1 MGILSNIFAKI
12 FPRSHPAV
20 TQAQQQQVASPG
32 SQQRATASTPQQQPQ
47 QAPWPQPSAQ
57 PIGQNAN
64 QALQPV
70 DVEAILNDKARKSG
84 QQLNWRNSIVDLMKL
99 LDIDSDLQSRKALAN
114 ELGYSGDMGDSAAMN
129 IWLHKQVMN
138 KLAANGGIVPADLK
152 D

>member
-20 TQAQQQQVASPG
+20 TQSQSRQASSPG
-32 SQQRATASTPQQQPQ
+32 SEQYANITSPKQPPWQAPPPPQPQ
-47 QAPWPQPSAQ
+47 TA
-57 PIGQNAN
+57 
-64 QALQPV
+64 ALQPV
-70 DVEAILNDKARKSG
+70 DVEAILDDKARKG
-84 QQLNWRNSIVDLMKL
+84 DHTLNWRTSIVDLMKL
-99 LDIDSDLQSRKALAN
+99 LDLDSDLQSRKALAA
-114 ELGYSGDMGDSAAMN
+114 ELGYSGDMNDSATMN

>member
-1 MGILSNIFAKI
+1 MGILSNIFSKI

-20 TQAQQQQVASPG
+20 AQAQPQVASPG
-32 SQQRATASTPQQQPQ
+32 SQQRAGAAAPQQQPT
-47 QAPWPQPSAQ
+47 WPQPTGAGTLGQ
-57 PIGQNAN
+57 P

-70 DVEAILNDKARKSG
+70 DVEAILNDKAKKAG
-84 QQLNWRNSIVDLMKL
+84 ETLNWRTSIVDLMKL
-99 LDIDSDLQSRKALAN
+99 LDLDSGLQSRKELAA